1 MGDREGSGKLTSWCC
16 RAERREC
23 ALRPHTEGPRQE
35 GEVPPLFYPLSLKSR
50 QSQDGGSRYPLTRC
64 GPRVPMASSPLTE
77 LHQLDRAG
85 CFWWG
90 PEAILEKST
99 ASRRP
104 RRNAILLPR
113 DKNEYLSPLH
123 QAGHVD
129 TVGWVKGV
137 A

>member
-1 MGDREGSGKLTSWCC
+1 
-16 RAERREC
+16 
-23 ALRPHTEGPRQE
+23 
-35 GEVPPLFYPLSLKSR
+35 
-50 QSQDGGSRYPLTRC
+50 
-64 GPRVPMASSPLTE
+64 MASSPLTE
-77 LHQLDRAG
+77 LHQPDRAG

-129 TVGWVKGV
+129 TAGWPKGATGEISMLVKGMRGHAV
-137 A
+137 ALATGWRGP

>member
-1 MGDREGSGKLTSWCC
+1 MGDRERSGELTSWCC
-16 RAERREC
+16 RAEPREC
-23 ALRPHTEGPRQE
+23 AVRPHTEGPRQE
-35 GEVPPLFYPLSLKSR
+35 GEVPPLFYPLSLESR

-77 LHQLDRAG
+77 LQLDRAG

-123 QAGHVD
+123 QAGHVV